1 MKSVTER
8 RYINGRKYT
17 KAEREAA
24 ELSIAFLTAKYE
36 CSRKF
41 FQVLGRLKLA
51 DLTVLRHS
59 IFGAIYLADKLTQ
72 RHTFGKY
79 DGTRPERGARNI
91 DPNSICNC
99 PTWFSKPMEVDNH

>member
-8 RYINGRKYT
+8 RYINGKKYT

-41 FQVLGRLKLA
+41 FQVLGRLRLA
-51 DLTVLRHS
+51 DIAVLRNP

-79 DGTRPERGARNI
+79 DGSRPQRGTSGI
-91 DPNSICNC
+91 DSNSICNC
-99 PTWFSKPMEVDNH
+99 PAWFSKPMVVDEG